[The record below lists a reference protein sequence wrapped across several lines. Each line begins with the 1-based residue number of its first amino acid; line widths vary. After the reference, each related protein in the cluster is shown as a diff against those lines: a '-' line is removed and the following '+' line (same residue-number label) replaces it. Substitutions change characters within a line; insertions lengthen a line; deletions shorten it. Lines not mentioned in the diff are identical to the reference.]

1 MILTKFHNHK
11 MRHNQN
17 IERQKTLTWF
27 KKQCP
32 I

>member
-1 MILTKFHNHK
+1 MNLTKFHNHK

-17 IERQKTLTWF
+17 IEPQKTWF
-27 KKQCP
+27 KIQYP